1 MQVYLLRHG
10 VAEEGGASM
19 NDADRALTAEGR
31 QKLREV
37 LRAAA
42 NAEVQPTLILT
53 SPLKRAV
60 QTAEIAKDILGCKN
74 DLVRSKTLVP
84 GATVDLVWEDIRA
97 HRNEEQLM
105 LVGHDPL
112 FSHLGGY
119 LLGSAS
125 LKIDFKKGSILRVDF
140 ENFPSHPHGILRWYM
155 TAKLAATR
163 ARNVGK
169 ASGGAR

>member
-10 VAEEGGASM
+10 VAEEGGTSV

-37 LRAAA
+37 LRAAV

-60 QTAEIAKDILGCKN
+60 QTAEIAKDILGYKSA
-74 DLVRSKTLVP
+74 LVRTKALVP
-84 GATVDLVWEDIRA
+84 SATVDLVWEEVRA

-119 LLGSAS
+119 LLGAPS

-140 ENFPSHPHGILRWYM
+140 ENFPSHPHGILRWYL
-155 TAKLAATR
+155 TAKLAAMRT
-163 ARNVGK
+163 RNVGK